1 MKVLKKSLSLVLA
14 LILLVS
20 TFAVAAQAAELSV
33 TNSNYGTMAPTNS
46 KFTSTV
52 STVKLY
58 GKYDY
63 INFYINSKSDDR
75 YFFYEIYSDKNH
87 KKLVTFDY
95 VYCDIGSYTW
105 SPMIKL
111 KDTFKTGTY
120 YCVTYSAKIDSKGNA
135 TVSAPSMKEF
145 KISVDRTTAFDKQM
159 VIVKPVKNTVNG
171 PQIKW
176 SNTISNVSKF
186 YIYRRSLNGTTWKKV
201 GTVNGKTFSF
211 TDKSVKDKNCKYIYT
226 VKAINKKDVCSRYLY
241 AGTLALYAR
250 TPKLTASTYSDNRIK
265 LSWDKTGSNVKY
277 ILYRK
282 TNDSDW
288 KRIAQVTGTSYYDSA
303 VKNNNT
309 YQYTVRAQIGCSE
322 GVATSSFYSGTNFKY
337 IESPTLSDLTVT
349 NDSINVSWG
358 AVTGAASYTVYR
370 KPADF
375 SEGWTKLAN
384 VPQNILSYTDET
396 ASDADSY
403 IYTVRSEYGKTRG
416 SYSSKGVEHVVMEP
430 VTIVGYKF
438 EKNPWANAWS
448 SDYYMQLSWN
458 KHPYASY
465 YCIYR
470 MDENGEWKEICD
482 ETRYINQIVSYKPG
496 ANTYAVQAV
505 REYNGVIKKSELT
518 ESAIIETFAFEE
530 FTTNAYT
537 FSDHIY
543 ISWRKV
549 SNATGYNVYK
559 RLETEDEY
567 TLISGNVQEIGYKDY
582 TAEDDIMYE
591 YQVRPVFGELEQ
603 NKNLISAKIGRTAS
617 PETDDLSIR
626 FVIASHYPL
635 DYSMISLYA
644 DNLPENATTYYKAD
658 NGLYQSFKGNHKD
671 HAMLYVPTERAL
683 GTDFKFATTY
693 SINGFQTPLD
703 TNTFTIT
710 ARTPKKFD
718 YAAKITKD
726 NYTVT
731 WDAEEDVVKYEIAVS
746 ENFDCDESK
755 QILTTIIPDGST
767 QYSADIPVDIVLD
780 NYDFYYIF
788 LIIHCKNGMEV
799 RYRIHNKYIS
809 APKMTYATRKSDT
822 EVKIGWDNC
831 EYGDV
836 SYYNIYRKVGDGS
849 WSKVATYSYDPYK
862 SYYDYVDKTA
872 SKGVA
877 YTYAIK
883 AVSTDGVSSALSNKK
898 TCSKTVS

>member
-1 MKVLKKSLSLVLA
+1 MKVLKKSLSMVLA
-14 LILLVS
+14 LVLLVS
-20 TFAVAAQAAELSV
+20 TFAVVAQAAELSV
-33 TNSNYGTMAPTNS
+33 TKSNYGTMVLMNN
-46 KFTSTV
+46 KFTSTA

-63 INFYINSKSDDR
+63 INFYINSKSDGK
-75 YFFYEIYSDKNH
+75 YFFYEIYSDKNCT
-87 KKLVTFDY
+87 KLVTFDY
-95 VYCDIGSYTW
+95 VYCDYGSYTW

-111 KDTFKTGTY
+111 KNTFKTGTY

-145 KISVDRTTAFDKQM
+145 KISVDRTTAFNKQM

-186 YIYRRSLNGTTWKKV
+186 IIYRRSLNGTKWKKA

-226 VKAINKKDVCSRYLY
+226 VKAINPKDVCSRYHY

-250 TPKLTASTYSDNRIK
+250 TPKLTASTSSNNRIK
-265 LSWDKTGSNVKY
+265 LSWDKTGSNVNY
-277 ILYRK
+277 LLYRK
-282 TNDSDW
+282 TNDGNW
-288 KRIAQVTGTSYYDSA
+288 KRIAKVTGTSYYDSA
-303 VKNNNT
+303 IKNNNT

-322 GVATSSFYSGTNFKY
+322 GVATSSYYSGTNFKY

-349 NDSINVSWG
+349 NDSITVSWG
-358 AVTGAASYTVYR
+358 AVTGATNYAVYR

-375 SEGWTKLAN
+375 SKSWTKLAS
-384 VPQNILSYTDET
+384 VPQNTLSYTDET

-403 IYTVRSEYGKTRG
+403 IYTVRSEYGKTQG

-430 VTIVGYKF
+430 VKNVRYNFQKSSYSHFGYDM
-438 EKNPWANAWS
+438 E
-448 SDYYMQLSWN
+448 LLWN

-465 YCIYR
+465 YSIYR
-470 MDENGEWKEICD
+470 MDENGEWKVVCD
-482 ETRYINQIVSYKPG
+482 KTHGLSQIVCYKSG

-530 FTTNAYT
+530 FTTNAHPFTDY
-537 FSDHIY
+537 IY
-543 ISWRKV
+543 ISWHKV
-549 SNATGYNVYK
+549 SCATGYNVYR

-567 TLISGNVQEIGYKDY
+567 TLISGNVQEIDYKDY

-603 NKNLISAKIGRTAS
+603 NKNLISAKIGRTAT

-644 DNLPENATTYYKAD
+644 DNLPENATTYYKAY
-658 NGLYQSFKGNHKD
+658 NGLYQSFKGNHQD
-671 HAMLYVPTERAL
+671 HAMSYVPTEKAL
-683 GTDFKFATTY
+683 STDFKFATTY
-693 SINGFQTPLD
+693 SIDGFQTPLD

-710 ARTPKKFD
+710 ARTPKEFD

-746 ENFDCDESK
+746 ENFDCNENK
-755 QILTTIIPDGST
+755 QILTTIIPDGSP
-767 QYSADIPVDIVLD
+767 QYSADIPTDIVLD
-780 NYDFYYIF
+780 NYYYHDIF
-788 LIIHCKNGMEV
+788 LIIYYKNGMEL
-799 RYRIHNKYIS
+799 RYIIHKKYIS
-809 APKMTYATRKSDT
+809 TPKMTYATRKSDT
-822 EVKIGWDNC
+822 EVSIGWENC

-836 SYYNIYRKVGDGS
+836 SYYDIYRKVGDGS
-849 WSKVATYSYDPYK
+849 WSKISKFPYNSSEVYSY
-862 SYYDYVDKTA
+862 YVDKTA